1 METRLRILAD
11 NNVIDIETFELCMQI
26 HEKVLEPKKLVE
38 HDAYQVL
45 LTHLAMALQ
54 RIKSGEI
61 ANEMDATLSQ
71 EISNSDA
78 FDDVLALTDAILGVV
93 PFELPKS
100 EIGYIHIHLLNL
112 LNQERGS
119 L

>member
-1 METRLRILAD
+1 METRLRILMD
-11 NNVIDIETFELCMQI
+11 NNVIDIETFKVCMEI
-26 HEKVLEPKKLVE
+26 HEKIMQPKQLDQ

-45 LTHLAMALQ
+45 LTHISMALQ
-54 RIKSGEI
+54 RIKSGDI
-61 ANEMDATLSQ
+61 ANEMDETLSH
-71 EISNSDA
+71 EISKSEFYDE
-78 FDDVLALTDAILGVV
+78 VLDLASEILEVV

-112 LNQERGS
+112 LNQERGI